1 MPISHIKLGL
11 IGVGKWGKNY
21 ISTVNQLSGVSLSWI
36 VSTKR
41 NIKNV
46 DPSCNVTSNWRDLL
60 NAKELDGIIFAVPP
74 LVQEKIALEIIK
86 SKIPLLLEKPLA
98 LSYESSR
105 LLMKA
110 SIKFDTYVQVNH
122 IYLFHPAYKEIFNL
136 LPLIGSIREIYSIG
150 GNWGPFRDSHSSL
163 WDWMP
168 HDVSMCMKV
177 VGTRPKVIS
186 SEIKVL
192 KKNGEIIKSTLGF
205 NQNIRAYIT
214 CGNGFKEKKRFFKIV
229 AENGTIIFDDLA
241 KDKLKLI
248 MGKDTEI
255 IPFKYESPLCLSVS
269 SFSRSILKQEHL
281 NSDIKFAVDVAQVI
295 ANIERKLRDIN

>member
-1 MPISHIKLGL
+1 
-11 IGVGKWGKNY
+11 
-21 ISTVNQLSGVSLSWI
+21 
-36 VSTKR
+36 
-41 NIKNV
+41 
-46 DPSCNVTSNWRDLL
+46 
-60 NAKELDGIIFAVPP
+60 
-74 LVQEKIALEIIK
+74 
-86 SKIPLLLEKPLA
+86 
-98 LSYESSR
+98 
-105 LLMKA
+105 MKA